1 MLFGVSGSLSNP
13 LSIAVLRIICRNAS
27 YERQEMMERMIE
39 EMKIENRRAICIGND
54 VNQEN
59 EG

>member
-1 MLFGVSGSLSNP
+1 MK
-13 LSIAVLRIICRNAS
+13 
-27 YERQEMMERMIE
+27 ERQERMERMLE